1 MGNIVYTEPIQGNTI
16 RVILQDGL
24 RTGFDKDIANL
35 ILDLRKIGQK
45 YEWLFKSI
53 EVIPK

>member
-16 RVILQDGL
+16 RVILQDGF
-24 RTGFDKDIANL
+24 RTGFDKDVANL